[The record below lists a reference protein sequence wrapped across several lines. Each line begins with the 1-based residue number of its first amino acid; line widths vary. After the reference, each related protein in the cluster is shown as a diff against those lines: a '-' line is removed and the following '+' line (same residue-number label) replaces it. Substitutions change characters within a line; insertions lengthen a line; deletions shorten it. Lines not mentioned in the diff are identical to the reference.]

1 MRRHRPCLPGGVLET
16 KGFLVSKSLTALVV
30 VIGALFAMTA
40 SAQAQ
45 QTAYCLPGA
54 PNNPQYCLPP
64 PSCAKL
70 PAKLQIA
77 RATFSAS
84 KRTIDILALI
94 TSKASGSVRISLQAA
109 SRTTTF
115 NAPIDS
121 ARGRIKTVH
130 SIPSSQANM
139 GTGIITIVYNGD
151 ADTRPQTLRSRAAN
165 NKANLDAKRPTIS
178 ADGILRSEGTLTR
191 NARGVVRVE
200 LQYVNSIGGATVTLQ
215 FNAPISNGRWSL
227 ATQLSPAVRAQLA
240 TRCGTVH
247 SYTAFTGYLPENI
260 RGESKSYQV
269 LPPL

>member
-1 MRRHRPCLPGGVLET
+1 M
-16 KGFLVSKSLTALVV
+16 SKSLTALVV
-30 VIGALFAMTA
+30 AAGVLFAMTT

-45 QTAYCLPGA
+45 QPQYCLPGA

-64 PSCAKL
+64 PACAKL

-84 KRTIDILALI
+84 RRTIDILALI
-94 TSKASGSVRISLQAA
+94 TSKASGTVRISLQAA
-109 SRTTTF
+109 STTTTF
-115 NAPIDS
+115 NARIDS
-121 ARGRIKTVH
+121 ARGRIRTVR
-130 SIPSSQANM
+130 SIPSSQANL

-165 NKANLDAKRPTIS
+165 NKANLDAERPTIS
-178 ADGILRSEGTLTR
+178 ADGVLRAKGTVTSR
-191 NARGVVRVE
+191 ARGVVRIE
-200 LQYVNSIGGATVTLQ
+200 LQYVNSIGGQTVTLQ
-215 FNAPISNGRWSL
+215 FNAQIGNGKYSL

-247 SYTAFTGYLPENI
+247 SYTSFTGYMPENI